1 MNLFLF
7 KENINKQSRYRIKNL
22 KKMFFFAG
30 LKGINWIFIFCI
42 LSILGYPPSTMGNEA
57 AYDTSQIPGD
67 HQLQLQRLYNQILPA
82 ENKPSYEVF
91 FAGMK
96 GYHSI
101 AKEGKLQ
108 NRRYLTLIDF
118 SLSSTSKRLWV
129 IDLESMQVIHHS
141 LVSHGKN
148 TGNEYAVK
156 FSNKPHSY
164 MSSLG
169 FYVTGKTYTGKHG
182 LSLYLEGI
190 EKEINDNAKK
200 RAVVIHGANYASQ
213 KFIAAYGR
221 LGRSL
226 GCPALPTFNY
236 KQIIDTIKGKSCL
249 FIYYP
254 DKDYFYKSTYA
265 NSAQ

>member
-1 MNLFLF
+1 M
-7 KENINKQSRYRIKNL
+7 KKQSRYHIDKLSKNVFFISL
-22 KKMFFFAG
+22 KR
-30 LKGINWIFIFCI
+30 INWVCIFCI
-42 LSILGYPPSTMGNEA
+42 LSILGYQPSIMGNEA
-57 AYDTSQIPGD
+57 PYDTPQTTVD
-67 HQLQLQRLYNQILPA
+67 HELHLKRLYNQIQPVK
-82 ENKPSYEVF
+82 NKPSYKVF
-91 FAGMK
+91 SAGMT
-96 GYHSI
+96 GYNSI
-101 AKEGKLQ
+101 LKEGKLQ
-108 NRRYLTLIDF
+108 NRQYLTLIDF

-148 TGNEYAVK
+148 TGSEYAVK
-156 FSNKPHSY
+156 FSNKPHSC

-169 FYVTGKTYTGKHG
+169 FYVTGITYTGKHG

-190 EKEINDNAKK
+190 EKEINDNAKE

-213 KFIAAYGR
+213 KFIATYGR

-226 GCPALPTFNY
+226 GCPALPTSNY

-254 DKDYFYKSTYA
+254 DKNYFFNSTYA